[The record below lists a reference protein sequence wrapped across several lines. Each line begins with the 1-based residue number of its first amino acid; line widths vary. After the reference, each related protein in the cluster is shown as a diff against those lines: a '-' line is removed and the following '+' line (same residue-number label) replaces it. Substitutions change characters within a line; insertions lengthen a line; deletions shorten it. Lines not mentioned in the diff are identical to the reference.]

1 MFPAFLLGG
10 VGGFDVHMQKKHYFK
25 LNFQAYLS
33 GPKLTDSLLTYNL

>member
-10 VGGFDVHMQKKHYFK
+10 VDGFDVHTQKKHFK

-33 GPKLTDSLLTYNL
+33 GPKLIDSLLTYNL